1 MTSVM
6 SDQPH
11 RKKLQVENLEKKNGF
26 QQDFPGNK
34 SKRQKTLRIQNSETK
49 TLYLFLSH

>member
-11 RKKLQVENLEKKNGF
+11 RKKLQVENLEKKKWIPARLSW
-26 QQDFPGNK
+26 QQK
-34 SKRQKTLRIQNSETK
+34 QKTENLKNSK
-49 TLYLFLSH
+49 Q